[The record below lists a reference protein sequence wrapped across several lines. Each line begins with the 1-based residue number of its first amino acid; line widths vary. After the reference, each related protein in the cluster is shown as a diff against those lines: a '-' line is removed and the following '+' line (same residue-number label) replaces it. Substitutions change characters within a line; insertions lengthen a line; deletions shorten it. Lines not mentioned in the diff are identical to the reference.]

1 MTTYR
6 VGDPDPTPNPGG
18 DCPAANGAFL
28 CTWPTGHDGPHVAGT
43 RDEIAAV
50 WNTGDPAGD
59 SDQALKQHLATCK
72 GCSLCHAV
80 RELFHRV
87 DRDVNGDLDNWKP
100 TGFLNAPPQVGHRP
114 DDAPPGLTVV
124 PEGLD
129 APLDATSCP
138 CLPDAPKHQ
147 HSVGGYAP
155 PSSVQQRAELLG
167 YATGNVG
174 YCNAAEDHGGFHG
187 QGPNITDASRMCGQ
201 YYFTTGPL
209 AGLTVTQDPDAA
221 HRAMNAVDPDGVTAQ
236 PMDGRAEPRCAKAA
250 GPTTANPPNYP
261 TRDPRP
267 LS

>member
-72 GCSLCHAV
+72 GCGFCHAV

-114 DDAPPGLTVV
+114 DDAPAALTVV
-124 PEGLD
+124 PEGLA
-129 APLDATSCP
+129 APLQTAEP
-138 CLPDAPKHQ
+138 PD
-147 HSVGGYAP
+147 SVTDC
-155 PSSVQQRAELLG
+155 R
-167 YATGNVG
+167 TGAIG
-174 YCNAAEDHGGFHG
+174 YCNMRKGHIGPHGDA
-187 QGPNITDASRMCGQ
+187 PNITDASRMCGQ

-236 PMDGRAEPRCAKAA
+236 PMDGRAEP
-250 GPTTANPPNYP
+250 
-261 TRDPRP
+261 
-267 LS
+267 